1 LAALGRSRIDPDRRV
16 LHFAVKVFG
25 NAAAVLVGCGIVYN
39 LLAIL
44 GALRFRRT
52 KRRTH
57 FTPPVSILK
66 PVRGRDARFY
76 EAIRSHAVQ
85 RYPEFELIFG
95 TANPADAALT
105 DIDRLR
111 VEFPQVPIRVIH
123 TDNDAPNGK
132 VGSLEILARAARH
145 EVLLINDSDI
155 SVEPDYLERVAGML
169 ADPQIGL
176 VTCLYRGRGS
186 SIASKAE
193 ALGIATEFAPSVL
206 VARLLS
212 AGGFALGSTM
222 ALRASDLK
230 AIGGFAAIREY
241 LADDYQL
248 GARISG
254 LGKRVALSDSVVE
267 TNLGAGSWKDVWKH
281 QVRWSRTIRV
291 SRPAGYFGYLVTQA
305 TFWSIAAGACGY
317 RQIAVGGLVTRLCAA
332 VAAMRAL
339 DNMRPAG
346 VLLVPLRDLFGLAV
360 WAAGVVGREVEW
372 RGIRFKL
379 LKDGRIGRIRTF
391 E

>member
-1 LAALGRSRIDPDRRV
+1 VSW
-16 LHFAVKVFG
+16 FG
-25 NAAAVLVGCGIVYN
+25 EAAAGLVGCGAVYN

-44 GALRFRRT
+44 GAARFRR
-52 KRRTH
+52 KNVLADYK
-57 FTPPVSILK
+57 PPVSILK

-85 RYPEFELIFG
+85 NYSEFELIFG
-95 TANPADAALT
+95 TADANDPALE
-105 DIDRLR
+105 DIERLR
-111 VEFPQVPIRVIH
+111 MEFPRVPIRIVH
-123 TDNDAPNGK
+123 TENDAPNGK
-132 VGSLEILARAARH
+132 VGSLEILAREARH

-155 SVEPDYLERVAGML
+155 LVEADYLERVAGML
-169 ADPQIGL
+169 ADEHIGL

-186 SIASKAE
+186 SIPSKAE
-193 ALGIATEFAPSVL
+193 ALGIATEFVPSVL

-222 ALRASDLK
+222 AFRASDLR

-248 GARISG
+248 GARVSS
-254 LGKRVALSDSVVE
+254 LGMQIALSDSVVE
-267 TNLGAGSWKDVWKH
+267 TNLGAGSWRDVWEH

-305 TFWSIAAGACGY
+305 TFWCIVAAVCGHWRIAFAGLVVRLIAAMAAMSAIGDM
-317 RQIAVGGLVTRLCAA
+317 RAVGASMA
-332 VAAMRAL
+332 
-339 DNMRPAG
+339 
-346 VLLVPLRDLFGLAV
+346 PLRDLFGLAV
-360 WAAGVVGREVEW
+360 WAAGMAGRQVEW

-379 LKDGRIGRIRTF
+379 LSDGRIQRLP
-391 E
+391 